1 MSEGQDA
8 SGDEQADA
16 DETGI
21 RSGKGSGLFSRIFL

>member
-1 MSEGQDA
+1 MSEGHNRSD
-8 SGDEQADA
+8 DESSNA

>member
-1 MSEGQDA
+1 MSERQNRSD
-8 SGDEQADA
+8 DESSNA